1 MMVKGYNGF
10 SFSKLVKIPEIQWIR
25 LLNYHFYKRLFF
37 RNFVKLFLLK
47 NKSYFNGR
55 RKKITQFY

>member
-1 MMVKGYNGF
+1 MVLAF
-10 SFSKLVKIPEIQWIR
+10 PKLLKIPEIQWIM